1 MGKSNSDQMLE
12 ILVNIA
18 EATVKV
24 LKAVQGIS
32 KYMRKKFKTNVKPP
46 AT

>member
-1 MGKSNSDQMLE
+1 MLE

-46 AT
+46 SVN